1 MCLTIVIIVN
11 IFIFKF
17 FFSFQ
22 IRDDEYD
29 WPTPHTIRNIR
40 NNGPDIEALDN
51 LEPYQADDLE
61 NGEVCIIF
69 ISNIH
74 DRSQL

>member
-1 MCLTIVIIVN
+1 MPYHSDNCEHLYILIL
-11 IFIFKF
+11 
-17 FFSFQ
+17 FSFQ

-29 WPTPHTIRNIR
+29 WPNPYDIRNIR

-51 LEPYQADDLE
+51 LEPYQTDDLE

-69 ISNIH
+69 ISNIP